1 MSRGGCEGRPCPR
14 PSRPQQ
20 AWGQTKCR
28 GRWRFR
34 QADGQASL
42 PPKGPGQGLKDGA
55 RVLPGPL
62 QIPGCIQAGQDL
74 PRAWGGREGQMKQ
87 PPT

>member
-1 MSRGGCEGRPCPR
+1 MRGDPAKGPPTPNRPGARPSAGGC
-14 PSRPQQ
+14 
-20 AWGQTKCR
+20 
-28 GRWRFR
+28 WRFR

-55 RVLPGPL
+55 RVLPAPL

-74 PRAWGGREGQMKQ
+74 PRAREGREGQMKQ

>member
-1 MSRGGCEGRPCPR
+1 M
-14 PSRPQQ
+14 
-20 AWGQTKCR
+20 
-28 GRWRFR
+28 
-34 QADGQASL
+34 
-42 PPKGPGQGLKDGA
+42 PPKDPEQGLKDGA

-74 PRAWGGREGQMKQ
+74 PRARGGREDQMKQ